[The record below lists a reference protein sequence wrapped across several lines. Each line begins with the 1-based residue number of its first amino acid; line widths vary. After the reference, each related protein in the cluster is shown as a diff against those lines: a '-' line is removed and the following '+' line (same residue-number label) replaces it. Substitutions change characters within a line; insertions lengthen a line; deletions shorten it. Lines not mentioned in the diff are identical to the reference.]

1 MSKKQKKPSTL
12 SYESEENTRHQFKIR
27 KKMQNQKMLRNLDRA
42 LRAKDYNKLA
52 TIDDF

>member
-1 MSKKQKKPSTL
+1 MSKKHKKPNPSL
-12 SYESEENTRHQFKIR
+12 YEGEENTRHQFRVK
-27 KKMQNQKMLRNLDRA
+27 KKMQNQKMLKNLDRA